1 MLGPLCISEGF
12 NFIFIV
18 TYFELCFNLIYFGG
32 SSLLKINALIHT
44 VLVHVYLKITASKI
58 TTFINMALKAAKENY
73 LSKFQL
79 FERQKR
85 DIGSPS

>member
-1 MLGPLCISEGF
+1 
-12 NFIFIV
+12 
-18 TYFELCFNLIYFGG
+18 
-32 SSLLKINALIHT
+32 LLKINALIHT